1 MSAMK
6 EVAELQTAYQS
17 LARQKRLTKKAMCEL
32 CIPFRDKYGLTDWQ
46 VLRIARNEMELAEMA
61 NLLEK
66 DGGETR

>member
-1 MSAMK
+1 MQEAGK
-6 EVAELQTAYQS
+6 P
-17 LARQKRLTKKAMCEL
+17 LTVEQLREMDGKPVKVVYDEAAKK
-32 CIPFRDKYGLTDWQ
+32 TTWQ